1 MSQIKRKK
9 GRDGRRYAMKQQQG
23 GGGGGGDWS
32 IGRKEAD
39 SKEEESDERRE

>member
-1 MSQIKRKK
+1 
-9 GRDGRRYAMKQQQG
+9 MKQQQG
-23 GGGGGGDWS
+23 EEGEEGDWS